1 MGTATEDEPA
11 GPGSRPGG
19 LASLPFRA
27 IGDQPGFEPG
37 DIEPFVAAER
47 IAILAYV
54 RLDGR
59 PGQVPIWY
67 VHRDGAL
74 FLSTD
79 TGSAK
84 HRALERDPRVCVTIQ
99 DERPPYRAII
109 FDAVAQIRPMTD
121 GSPTDGIERRYFGRI
136 GGKEYQKLTAEHR
149 AGTALVEV
157 ELRPTELRG
166 FDNTHLVGR
175 PITAFLRA
183 RPKLPLLRRWL

>member
-1 MGTATEDEPA
+1 MTTDTHTGPA
-11 GPGSRPGG
+11 GTG

-27 IGDQPGFEPG
+27 IGDQPAFEPA
-37 DIEPFVAAER
+37 DIEPFVAAAR
-47 IAILAYV
+47 IAILSYV

-79 TGSAK
+79 DGSAK
-84 HRALERDPRVCVTIQ
+84 HRALLRDPRVCVTIQ

-109 FDAVAQIRPMTD
+109 FDAVAEIRPKSD
-121 GSPTDGIERRYFGRI
+121 GSPTEGIERRYFGRI
-136 GGKEYQKLTAEHR
+136 GGNEYRKLTAEHR
-149 AGTALVEV
+149 AETALVEI

-166 FDNTHLVGR
+166 FDNTNMVGR
-175 PITAFLRA
+175 PIIAFLRA
-183 RPKLPLLRRWL
+183 RPRLPLLRRWL

>member
-1 MGTATEDEPA
+1 MSTDTQTGTGDGTAL
-11 GPGSRPGG
+11 G
-19 LASLPFRA
+19 SLPFRA
-27 IGDQPGFEPG
+27 IGGQPAFEPA
-37 DIEPFVAAER
+37 DIEPFVAGLR
-47 IAILAYV
+47 IAVLAYV

-109 FDAVAQIRPMTD
+109 FDAVAKVRPMPE
-121 GSPTDGIERRYFGRI
+121 GSPTEGIERRYFGRI
-136 GGKEYQKLTAEHR
+136 GGNEYNKIAAEQR
-149 AGTALVEV
+149 AGTTHVEV